1 MTTVSGALDGMSRML
16 TRGDGFAVDDFGSV
30 GGARH
35 GELAPR
41 QRLTCARHARPK
53 LVVAEHPVEGSGP
66 GRGIERRDEQSRL
79 ARMHEL
85 RIAARGRR
93 DHGDAERH
101 RLEQRLRDRK
111 STRLNSSHSS
121 NSY

>member
-41 QRLTCARHARPK
+41 QRLTRARHARPK
-53 LVVAEHPVEGSGP
+53 LVVAEHPVEGSVQAAGSSGGMSSPVSP
-66 GRGIERRDEQSRL
+66 GCTSSALPPGADAITGTPSDIASSSDCDKPSIRDGR
-79 ARMHEL
+79 
-85 RIAARGRR
+85 AAIVAKR
-93 DHGDAERH
+93 
-101 RLEQRLRDRK
+101 
-111 STRLNSSHSS
+111 
-121 NSY
+121 